1 MRVIYQHQKRLSRN
15 TILKKYDHIQLQ
27 LSVQLMSYFF
37 VRKESIATTFTQKY
51 ACEENDQKSV
61 LGFCVRKENY
71 QSLIIHI

>member
-1 MRVIYQHQKRLSRN
+1 MSASLQHQIKYGRN
-15 TILKKYDHIQLQ
+15 TKRQKYDCIRLQ
-27 LSVQLMSYFF
+27 LSVKLLSYFF